1 MNQDPVYDEVVKDF
15 LIRLEEDA
23 AQGDVLPLAEYL
35 SRFPGH
41 DEAIARGYLA
51 HRGRR
56 HRKVGSSD
64 DLSEAPADQIVS
76 LLNDSHGD
84 VERYEIDGEIARG
97 GMGAV
102 FKARDRELDC
112 QVAMKVLLRSGSFS
126 EHRFRREARL
136 TARLS
141 HPGVVPVHD
150 VGKASDDRLFFTMR
164 LVEGRTFRDVI
175 DAVHAKDPEW
185 PLSRAIDVMIRVCET
200 MAFAHS
206 KGIVH
211 RDLKPSNIMVGAF
224 GEVYVM
230 DWGVAGAAH
239 SLDGSEDAEQFA
251 AESTN
256 APDMLTLDG
265 DVLGT
270 PAYMAPEQALGKREE
285 IGPSV
290 DIYSAGALLYHLLT
304 GHMPYAVPGESTSSK
319 VILERVRRGEL
330 EPIKRKGSHLP
341 PELIAIQEKS
351 MARERADRYSDMRSM
366 ASDLRA
372 FIDLRL
378 VAAYSEPLLR
388 RFGRWIRRNRELS
401 VGIAIAVTAALIALF
416 VYVDQRSERAR
427 VAKLLATQNTPTSV
441 SRTFRDLWP
450 VDAGA
455 LPVLRR
461 LVAEASDLL
470 RQRETIVSER
480 QRVMTHALPI
490 DLEAPA
496 EHATAR
502 KNERAIVSKQ
512 MLITEFER
520 LIAASDAGKEELP
533 PNFTREFYLAEIQL
547 HQKEINDLRN
557 GPIAQLTFKFDD
569 PLEQVI
575 YDGLTRLERDFE
587 TLADSTERPG
597 LLSVMQHAIER
608 VETAKRMCPT
618 DLDSRWTE
626 LANQMR
632 EESLAAKYHGL
643 VLRPQAGLVPIGRD
657 PDSGLLEFAH
667 LMSGEIPTRG
677 TDGRLRINEESAIV
691 LVLIPS
697 GELIRGAQSLT
708 TKIPNFDP
716 LEAPGELPYAAIRM
730 KPFFIGKYEVTQAQW
745 RRLSTRNP
753 SIYSPEKHPE
763 LGITA
768 LNPVEYVSFDDAA
781 PVLATFDLTFPS
793 EAQWEYA
800 LRAATD
806 TPWFTGAERE
816 SLVGYA
822 NFADKSAATARTCK
836 QGRASWW
843 KEFDDGFPAHSPV
856 NALLPNP
863 FGLYGMLGNVAEWCK
878 DAGPVDPDRSQ
889 EDIDDQSRIGTLSGS
904 RPVRG
909 GSFAMSYHETRSAAR
924 RHSGTIR
931 RDSDLGLRVARS
943 IVK

>member
-1 MNQDPVYDEVVKDF
+1 MNQDLEHDDVVKDF
-15 LIRLEEDA
+15 LIRLEEDS
-23 AQGDVLPLAEYL
+23 AQGEPLPLAEYL

-51 HRGRR
+51 HRSSR
-56 HRKVGSSD
+56 HRKVGSND
-64 DLSEAPADQIVS
+64 DLSEAPADQIAS
-76 LLNDSHGD
+76 LLKDSRGD
-84 VERYEIDGEIARG
+84 VERYEIDREIARG

-150 VGKASDDRLFFTMR
+150 LGKASDDRMFFTMR
-164 LVEGRTFRDVI
+164 LVEGRTFREVI

-185 PLSRAIDVMIRVCET
+185 PLSRAVDVMIRVCET

-211 RDLKPSNIMVGAF
+211 RDLKPSNIMVGGF

-230 DWGVAGAAH
+230 DWGVAGAVHALEG
-239 SLDGSEDAEQFA
+239 SDGAEQLA
-251 AESTN
+251 AEPTN
-256 APDMLTLDG
+256 TPDILTLDG

-270 PAYMAPEQALGKREE
+270 PAYMAPEQALGKRDE

-304 GHMPYAVPGESTSSK
+304 GHMPYAVPGESTPSK

-330 EPIKRKGSHLP
+330 EPIKRKDRHIP

-351 MARERADRYSDMRSM
+351 MARDRADRYSDMRAM

-372 FIDLRL
+372 YIDLRL
-378 VAAYSEPLLR
+378 VAAYSEPMLHR
-388 RFGRWIRRNRELS
+388 VGRWIRRNRQLS
-401 VGIAIAVTAALIALF
+401 AGIAIAATAAVVALF

-427 VAKLLATQNTPTSV
+427 VAALLAKQNTPASV
-441 SRTFRDLWP
+441 IRTFRDLNP
-450 VDAGA
+450 VDVSA

-461 LVAEASDLL
+461 IVAETADLMH
-470 RQRETIVSER
+470 QREIISSER
-480 QRVMTHALPI
+480 QRLKAHALPI
-490 DLEAPA
+490 DQNAPA
-496 EHATAR
+496 ERAAQR
-502 KNERAIVSKQ
+502 KRDRTIVSKQ
-512 MLITEFER
+512 LLIAEFER
-520 LIAASDAGKEELP
+520 LIAANDAGKEDLP
-533 PNFTREFYLAEIQL
+533 PNYTREFYLGEIQL
-547 HQKEINDLRN
+547 HKKELNDLQN
-557 GPIAQLTFKFDD
+557 GPIAQLTFQFDD
-569 PLEQVI
+569 PLEQVM
-575 YDGLTRLERDFE
+575 YDGLTRLENDFE
-587 TLADSTERPG
+587 RLADTAERPG
-597 LLSVMQHAIER
+597 LQTLMQRAIER
-608 VETAKRMCPT
+608 IEAAERTRPI
-618 DLDSRWTE
+618 DLDSRWSN
-626 LANQMR
+626 LANEMR

-643 VLRPQAGLVPIGRD
+643 VLRPQAGFVPIGRD

-677 TDGRLRINEESAIV
+677 ADGRLVIDEESAIV
-691 LVLIPS
+691 MVLIPS
-697 GELIRGAQSLT
+697 GELIRGAQSVST
-708 TKIPNFDP
+708 RIPNFDP

-745 RRLSTRNP
+745 RRLTTRNP
-753 SIYSPEKHPE
+753 SIYNPEKHAA
-763 LGITA
+763 LKVTA
-768 LNPVEYVSFDDAA
+768 LNPVEYLSFDDAA

-793 EAQWEYA
+793 EAQWEYSM
-800 LRAATD
+800 RAGTD

-816 SLVGYA
+816 SLIGYA
-822 NFADKSAATARTCK
+822 NFADKSAVNARACK

-863 FGLYGMLGNVAEWCK
+863 NGLYGMLGNVAEWCK
-878 DAGPVDPDRSQ
+878 DDGPVDIDRSQ

-909 GSFAMSYHETRSAAR
+909 GSFAMSYHETRSSAR

-931 RDSDLGLRVARS
+931 RDSDLGLRVARL
-943 IVK
+943 ITP